1 MKKII
6 FTLNMLFGAII
17 YGQAPTNGLV
27 AYYGFESNVDSHDSQ
42 NNFTAASNNSTAISY
57 NSAKRGNGVSFGGQT
72 GIVNS
77 TLSTILS
84 PTSNG
89 YSSSPFTLS
98 FWAKESTTTQAAYAS
113 FFELYGSYLLRFQS
127 GILHSE
133 LNSNAGYLTKDYGLT
148 PNITTWK
155 HYVIRYSPSN
165 TEAFRLYINGIDNG
179 NIAISA
185 VTALRKTAN
194 YFIFGN
200 GMASATTYFHATKG
214 YQGTIDELF
223 VYNRALTDT
232 EITNLYNGVNYSII
246 TNTSHSNIT
255 GYGAKIN
262 YSYIP
267 LTGVTS
273 DCKLYLG
280 TSSNNLT
287 LHSTGISG
295 NSGTVSGI
303 IDLTGLQANTTYYY
317 KITSTNSNG
326 TTESEVKSFTTLAVT
341 RPTVTWDLSSTPAF
355 NITPTSADIKFDV
368 NPNNGLTTS
377 VIKYGAT
384 AATLLNV
391 TSPTAPIQGGNQL
404 VNQTISLTNLQPNT
418 VYYYIAESTNSAG
431 TGQASLNVGGTYYPT
446 VYSFTTSNL
455 GINEVKKELNA
466 SIFPNP
472 VKDILNIQFDG
483 KLKSVEIYNTQGQK
497 LITSAQK
504 QINISSLSSGV
515 YLIRVEDNENRT
527 TTKKIIKK

>member
-1 MKKII
+1 MKKSI
-6 FTLNMLFGAII
+6 FFLILLANIFIF
-17 YGQAPTNGLV
+17 GQAPTNGLI
-27 AYYGFESNVDSHDSQ
+27 AYYGFESNINSHDSQ
-42 NNFTAASNNSTAISY
+42 NNFTARSNTTATISY
-57 NSAKRGNGVSFGGQT
+57 NTAKRGSGVYFQGQT
-72 GIVNS
+72 GIVNTS
-77 TLSTILS
+77 LSAIIS
-84 PTSNG
+84 PATSG
-89 YSSSPFTLS
+89 YSNTPFTLS
-98 FWAKESTTTQAAYAS
+98 FWAKESVNPQTSYGS
-113 FFELYGSYLLRFQS
+113 LFELYGGYLLRFHTNY
-127 GILHSE
+127 LHSE
-133 LNSNAGYLTKDYGLT
+133 VYSMNGYLSVDYTDVFPNMSSYRHYTVVYEPSSSSAMKLYLNGVYKGNINSSAWL
-148 PNITTWK
+148 NITNNNF
-155 HYVIRYSPSN
+155 V
-165 TEAFRLYINGIDNG
+165 
-179 NIAISA
+179 
-185 VTALRKTAN
+185 
-194 YFIFGN
+194 FGN
-200 GMASATTYFHATKG
+200 GGASGSGFHPLKG

-223 VYNRALTDT
+223 VYNRALTAT
-232 EITNLYNGVNYSII
+232 EVTNLYNGVNYSII

-255 GYGAKIN
+255 GYGAKIS

-303 IDLTGLQANTTYYY
+303 IDLTGLQANTTYFY

-355 NITPTSADIKFDV
+355 NITSTSADIRFDV

-391 TSPTAPIQGGNQL
+391 TSPTVPIQGGNQV
-404 VNQTISLTNLQPNT
+404 VNQIISLTNLQPNT

-431 TGQASLNVGGTYYPT
+431 TGQASLNVGGTNYPA
-446 VYSFTTSNL
+446 VYSFTTSSL
-455 GINEVKKELNA
+455 GTNDVKNKLNI
-466 SIFPNP
+466 SISPNP
-472 VKDILNIQFDG
+472 AKDFINIQSDG
-483 KLKSVEIYNTQGQK
+483 KIKSVEIYNLHGQK
-497 LITSAQK
+497 LITTTQK
-504 QINISSLSSGV
+504 QISISSLSSGI
-515 YLIRVEDNENRT
+515 YLVRVEDDKNNT

>member
-17 YGQAPTNGLV
+17 YGQAPTNGLI
-27 AYYGFESNVDSHDSQ
+27 AYYGFESNINSHDSQ
-42 NNFTAASNNSTAISY
+42 NNFTARSNTTATISY
-57 NSAKRGNGVSFGGQT
+57 NTAKRGSGVYFQGQT
-72 GIVNS
+72 GIVNTS
-77 TLSTILS
+77 LSAIIS
-84 PTSNG
+84 PATSG
-89 YSSSPFTLS
+89 YSNTPFTLS
-98 FWAKESTTTQAAYAS
+98 FWAKESVNPQSSYGS
-113 FFELYGSYLLRFQS
+113 IFELYGGYLLRFQTS
-127 GILHSE
+127 YLHSE
-133 LNSNAGYLTKDYGLT
+133 VYANNSYLSVDYTDVFPNMSSYRHYTVVYEPSSSSAMKLYLNGVYKGNINSSAWL
-148 PNITTWK
+148 NITTNNF
-155 HYVIRYSPSN
+155 V
-165 TEAFRLYINGIDNG
+165 
-179 NIAISA
+179 
-185 VTALRKTAN
+185 
-194 YFIFGN
+194 FGN
-200 GMASATTYFHATKG
+200 GGVSGSGFHPLKG

-223 VYNRALTDT
+223 VYNRALTAT
-232 EITNLYNGVNYSII
+232 EVTNLYNGVNYSII
-246 TNTSHSNIT
+246 TNTSHTNIT

-341 RPTVTWDLSSTPAF
+341 RPTVTWDLSSTPAY

-515 YLIRVEDNENRT
+515 YLIRIEDNENRT